1 MPGQFVEQRSSSVVK
16 VIVCSMQGGSV
27 RGAKGAENETP
38 YRRRG
43 GGEWGGGIP
52 LPIRLGGLGERREL
66 PQRGPAGRSPGR
78 KRINLVRFICHRTHL
93 VEGKINLFID
103 NYSDT
108 NKPTILRMS

>member
-43 GGEWGGGIP
+43 GGEWRGGIP
-52 LPIRLGGLGERREL
+52 LPIRLGGLEERREL
-66 PQRGPAGRSPGR
+66 PQRGPGTKA
-78 KRINLVRFICHRTHL
+78 NLVRFICHRTHL
-93 VEGKINLFID
+93 VESKINLFID